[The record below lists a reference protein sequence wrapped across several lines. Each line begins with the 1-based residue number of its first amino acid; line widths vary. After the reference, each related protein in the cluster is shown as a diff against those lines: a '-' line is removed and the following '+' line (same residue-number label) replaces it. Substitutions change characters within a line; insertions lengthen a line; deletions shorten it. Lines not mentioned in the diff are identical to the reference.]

1 MIDFSENKK
10 GNFHK
15 AGCCFVKTFVFLF
28 LGIAETIKKLWS
40 RLTKRDL
47 LVIALVL
54 LVVISMCWL
63 FSYMHMKVRL
73 TTVEW
78 QYDSLKQ
85 KVDSMHEINSRTAE
99 YSRTIQQQR

>member
-1 MIDFSENKK
+1 MIDFSENKDS
-10 GNFHK
+10 NFKK
-15 AGCCFVKTFVFLF
+15 AGRCFAKTFVFLF
-28 LGIAETIKKLWS
+28 LGIAELIKSFWC
-40 RLTKRDL
+40 RLTKRGL

-63 FSYMHMKVRL
+63 FCYMHMKVRL
-73 TTVEW
+73 TTAEW

-99 YSRTIQQQR
+99 YSRIIQQQR

>member
-15 AGCCFVKTFVFLF
+15 AGRCFAKTFVFLF
-28 LGIAETIKKLWS
+28 LGIAELIKSFWY
-40 RLTKRDL
+40 RLTKRGL

-63 FSYMHMKVRL
+63 FSYMHMKVKL
-73 TTVEW
+73 TTAEW

-99 YSRTIQQQR
+99 YSRIIQQQR